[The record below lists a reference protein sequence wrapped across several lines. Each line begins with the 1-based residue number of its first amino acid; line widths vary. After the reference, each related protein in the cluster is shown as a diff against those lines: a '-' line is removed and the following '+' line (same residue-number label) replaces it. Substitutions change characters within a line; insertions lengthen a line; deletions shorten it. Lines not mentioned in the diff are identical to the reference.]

1 MSNLLVSAINGEW
14 DVVKSLVDVVDD
26 INSVDDEEGR
36 TALMYAVIDEEND
49 AVKLLLDKGANVNL
63 QDDFGNTALHFASQN
78 HLLDIARLLLNYK
91 ADANIQDNNGNTSLS
106 NAVFYSGGRG
116 EMIQLLL
123 EFGGDKYL
131 ENNYGVSPIKLA
143 ETFANYDIS
152 KYF

>member
-1 MSNLLVSAINGEW
+1 
-14 DVVKSLVDVVDD
+14 
-26 INSVDDEEGR
+26 
-36 TALMYAVIDEEND
+36 MYAVIDEEND

-78 HLLDIARLLLNYK
+78 HSLDIARLLLNYK
-91 ADANIQDNNGNTSLS
+91 ANANIQDNNGNTSLS
-106 NAVFYSGGRG
+106 NAVFYSEGRG

-131 ENNYGVSPIKLA
+131 ENNHGVSPIELA
-143 ETFANYDIS
+143 ETIANHDLS